1 MILVTFILEIMK
13 TLFHFLITAFA
24 ALICLPAFSQV
35 EPGSGVLHCAA
46 KGGCRHS
53 LILKNSERKLY
64 GYDVKYLRFNLNID
78 PAQEVIGGSVLTRFE
93 VSGDLSQ
100 GLEMELS
107 TAFTIDSV
115 VFNGSRVSYIHSGD
129 YNFVANLPTPQ
140 LPGAVAELEVFY
152 HGIPPG
158 GDGFGS
164 VGRALH
170 NNVWATWTLSEPY
183 GCRDWWP
190 GKNDLTDKA
199 DSIDIFVRSPE
210 IYRTASNGLLISE
223 DVADSYRTCHWKHKF
238 PIVPYLIAVA
248 VTNYEVYSE
257 MSYSA
262 GVPVEII
269 NYVYPENKAAIMQQ
283 TAQTAMIME
292 LFSDLFTPYPFIGE
306 KYGHA
311 QFGWGG
317 GMEHQTMSFMGRFDF
332 EIIAHELAHQW
343 FGNAVTLNSW
353 QDIWLN
359 EGFATYLAGMSYQHF
374 FDGYWW
380 PRWKTLSIGFVTS
393 EPGGK
398 VFVDDTTSVSRIFSP
413 RLSYYKGAL
422 LLHMLRWKMGDDAF
436 YTACRNYLNDSRL
449 NYGFAGTSDLKYHLE
464 AVHGKDLTG
473 FFEDWYYGE
482 GFPSYHV
489 KCNQLTSNDYRVN
502 ITQAQSHPSV
512 SFFEMPVAVKF
523 KGADRD
529 TTIVFE
535 HILNDQS
542 WIIYPGFK
550 IDSVFIDPDQWLVSA
565 NNSYELINKS
575 GDVDLYPN
583 PTSAQMR
590 LILSAEP
597 ESIKVFDLSGR
608 EMPVNFTY
616 EGSGLTVE
624 VGLLRQGYYLIRYV
638 VEGRTGVVKF
648 IKN

>member
-1 MILVTFILEIMK
+1 MK
-13 TLFHFLITAFA
+13 TQLHFLIPIFA
-24 ALICLPAFSQV
+24 ALLCLPAFSQI
-35 EPGSGVLHCAA
+35 EPGTGVLHCAA
-46 KGGCRHS
+46 KGGCRHG
-53 LILKNSERKLY
+53 LIFKNSERKLY

-78 PAQEVIGGSVLTRFE
+78 PAQEIIGGSVLTRFE
-93 VSGDLSQ
+93 VSGDLTQ

-115 VFNGSRVSYIHSGD
+115 VFNGSRINFNHSGD
-129 YNFVANLPTPQ
+129 YKLVANLPNPQ

-152 HGIPPG
+152 HGIPPEG
-158 GDGFGS
+158 EGFGS

-170 NNVWATWTLSEPY
+170 SDVWAMWTLSEPY

-223 DVADSYRTCHWKHKF
+223 DLADGYRTCHWKHKF

-262 GVPVEII
+262 GTPVEII

-436 YTACRNYLNDSRL
+436 FAACRNYLNDSRL

-464 AVHGKDLTG
+464 AVHGNDLTG

-502 ITQAQSHPSV
+502 ITQSQSHPSV
-512 SFFEMPVAVKF
+512 SYFEMPVAVKF

-565 NNSYELINKS
+565 NNTYELINKS
-575 GDVDLYPN
+575 GDVDIYPN
-583 PTSAQMR
+583 PSTTQMR

-597 ESIKVFDLSGR
+597 ESIRIFDLSGR
-608 EMPVNFTY
+608 EMPVDFIY
-616 EGSGLTVE
+616 EGSGVTLE
-624 VGLLRQGYYLIRYV
+624 VGLLRQGYYFIRYV